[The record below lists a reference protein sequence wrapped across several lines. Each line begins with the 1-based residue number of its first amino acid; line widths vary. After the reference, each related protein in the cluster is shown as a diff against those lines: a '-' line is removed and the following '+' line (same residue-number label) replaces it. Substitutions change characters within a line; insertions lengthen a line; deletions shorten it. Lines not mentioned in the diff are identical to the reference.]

1 MTIKKRLLISNI
13 LMIIIPA
20 VVGMTATLGAAKVCK
35 QIIYRQVV
43 TEIYEK
49 QSDFENKPHRGND
62 NSDFYG
68 IKDYHKSNDYML
80 IDSSSNE
87 RDKIIILFIGGL
99 VFLVTAGSILITNR
113 FLTKFV
119 FNKIEKPIDILVEGV
134 TQIKD
139 GNLDYKIDY
148 EENDEFLPVCNAFND
163 MASRLKESV
172 DNTQRQEQNR
182 KELIAGISHDIRT
195 PLTSINAYIEGLLDN
210 VAATPEMQQKY
221 MHTIKQKAK
230 DIDNMVDKLF
240 MFSKLDLGEYP
251 FYPEKIDIALE
262 INKILDEN
270 KKEYIEKGLNINV
283 TDPQNNLTVFAD
295 PVQFRNAV
303 INILENSAKYK
314 NKDTVNVDIKYFDE
328 DDFVKIAIEDDGPG
342 VEEKA
347 LSKLFDVFY
356 RNDPSRNNPSKGS
369 GLGLAITAKIIEK
382 FNGSIYAENVSPTGL
397 RIVFTLPKREGI

>member
-1 MTIKKRLLISNI
+1 M
-13 LMIIIPA
+13 
-20 VVGMTATLGAAKVCK
+20 
-35 QIIYRQVV
+35 
-43 TEIYEK
+43 
-49 QSDFENKPHRGND
+49 
-62 NSDFYG
+62 
-68 IKDYHKSNDYML
+68 
-80 IDSSSNE
+80 
-87 RDKIIILFIGGL
+87 
-99 VFLVTAGSILITNR
+99 ITNR